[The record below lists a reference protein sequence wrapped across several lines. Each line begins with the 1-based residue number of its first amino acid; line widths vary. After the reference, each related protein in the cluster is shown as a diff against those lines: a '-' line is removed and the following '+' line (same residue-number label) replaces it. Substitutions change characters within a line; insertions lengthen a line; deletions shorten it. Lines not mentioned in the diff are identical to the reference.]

1 MIMASEITQWIMG
14 IVAALLAAGVA
25 GVWRLGTSVA
35 ALEARVSGWTSTF
48 EQRFVVVTDVQSDH
62 TKRLAHLETRT
73 ELHEERLRRGRTDG

>member
-1 MIMASEITQWIMG
+1 MGEKITVFDLTQWIMG
-14 IVAALLAAGVA
+14 IVAALMAAGVL

-62 TKRLAHLETRT
+62 TKRISHLETRS
-73 ELHEERLRRGRTDG
+73 EIHEERLRRP